1 MRFAYHMKGDF
12 LILHQLVQQAV
23 ARHSID
29 GEVLACRSEWADTAE
44 FCAHYAIPM
53 DEACNTILV
62 ALKKTP
68 REYVACL
75 VRADSRLDVNHRV
88 SKEVGFK
95 RLSFAASEET
105 AGLSNMEIGGVTLIG
120 LPDEIPILIEALVM
134 AKESIIVGG
143 GNRTS
148 KIRLPPAELLKL
160 PGARVADLS
169 QRADATASEP

>member
-1 MRFAYHMKGDF
+1 MKGDPS
-12 LILHQLVQQAV
+12 ILHPLVQQAV
-23 ARHSID
+23 ARHSIE
-29 GEVLACRSEWADTAE
+29 GEVLPCRSEWADTAE
-44 FCAHYAIPM
+44 FCANYSIPP

-68 REYVACL
+68 REYVVCL

-105 AGLSNMEIGGVTLIG
+105 AGLSGMEIGGVTLIG
-120 LPDEIPILIEALVM
+120 LPAGIPVLIDALVM

-148 KIRLPPAELLKL
+148 KIRLPPSELLKL
-160 PGARVADLS
+160 PGARVAEVA
-169 QRADATASEP
+169 QGAAATALES

>member
-1 MRFAYHMKGDF
+1 MRFAYHMNGDQH
-12 LILHQLVQQAV
+12 ILHPLVQQAV
-23 ARHSID
+23 VRHSIE
-29 GEVLACRSEWADTAE
+29 GEVLACKPEWADTAE
-44 FCAHYAIPM
+44 FCANYAIPA

-120 LPDEIPILIEALVM
+120 LPDDVPILIDSLVM
-134 AKESIIVGG
+134 TKETVIVGG

-148 KIRLPPAELLKL
+148 KIRLPPSELMKL
-160 PGARVADLS
+160 PGARVAEIA
-169 QRADATASEP
+169 QRTETTASES

>member
-1 MRFAYHMKGDF
+1 MRFAYQMKGD
-12 LILHQLVQQAV
+12 LHILHPLVQQAV
-23 ARHSID
+23 ARHSIA
-29 GEVLACRSEWADTAE
+29 GEILACRPEWADTAE
-44 FCAHYAIPM
+44 FCANYSIPP
-53 DEACNTILV
+53 DEACNTILI

-88 SKEVGFK
+88 SKEAGFK

-120 LPDEIPILIEALVM
+120 LPESVPILIDALVM
-134 AKESIIVGG
+134 TKASVIVGG

-148 KIRLPPAELLKL
+148 KIRLPPSELMKL
-160 PGARVADLS
+160 PGARVAKIA
-169 QRADATASEP
+169 QRTETTASES

>member
-1 MRFAYHMKGDF
+1 MRFAYHMKGD
-12 LILHQLVQQAV
+12 LHILHPLVQEAV

-29 GEVLACRSEWADTAE
+29 GEVLACRAEWADTAE
-44 FCAHYAIPM
+44 FCANYSIPA

-88 SKEVGFK
+88 SKEAGFK

-105 AGLSNMEIGGVTLIG
+105 AGLSRMEIGGVTLIG
-120 LPDEIPILIEALVM
+120 LPDTVPIFIDSLVM
-134 AKESIIVGG
+134 TKESVIVGG

-160 PGARVADLS
+160 PRARVAELS
-169 QRADATASEP
+169 QRAEPTAPES

>member
-1 MRFAYHMKGDF
+1 M
-12 LILHQLVQQAV
+12 LHPLVQQAV
-23 ARHSID
+23 ARHSIE
-29 GEVLACRSEWADTAE
+29 GEILPCRAEWADTAE
-44 FCAHYAIPM
+44 FCANYSIPA

-105 AGLSNMEIGGVTLIG
+105 AGLSNMEIGGVTLVG
-120 LPDEIPILIEALVM
+120 LPATVPILIDSLVL
-134 AKESIIVGG
+134 AKEAVIIGG

-160 PGARVADLS
+160 PGARVAEIA
-169 QRADATASEP
+169 QQTTTTASES

>member
-12 LILHQLVQQAV
+12 SILHALVQQAV
-23 ARHSID
+23 ARHAID
-29 GEVLACRSEWADTAE
+29 GEVLACRPEWADTAE
-44 FCAHYAIPM
+44 FCAHYAIPA

-62 ALKKTP
+62 ALKKSP

-75 VRADSRLDVNHRV
+75 VRADCRLDVNHRV

-95 RLSFAASEET
+95 RLSFAAPEET

-120 LPDEIPILIEALVM
+120 LPGQIPILIDALVM
-134 AKESIIVGG
+134 EKGSIIVGG

-160 PGARVADLS
+160 PGARVAELS
-169 QRADATASEP
+169 QRAVLTVPEP

>member
-1 MRFAYHMKGDF
+1 M
-12 LILHQLVQQAV
+12 QEAV
-23 ARHSID
+23 VRHSIE
-29 GEVLACRSEWADTAE
+29 GEVLPCRSEWADTAE
-44 FCAHYAIPM
+44 FCANYAIPP

-88 SKEVGFK
+88 SKQVAFK

-105 AGLSNMEIGGVTLIG
+105 AVLSGMEIGGVTLIG
-120 LPDEIPILIEALVM
+120 LPADVPILIDALVM

-148 KIRLPPAELLKL
+148 KIRLRPAELMKL
-160 PGARVADLS
+160 PGARVAEVA
-169 QRADATASEP
+169 QRAGAAAPES

>member
-1 MRFAYHMKGDF
+1 MRGDF
-12 LILHQLVQQAV
+12 SILHPLVQQAV
-23 ARHSID
+23 ARHSIE

-44 FCAHYAIPM
+44 FCANYSIPP

-95 RLSFAASEET
+95 RLSFASFEE
-105 AGLSNMEIGGVTLIG
+105 AAMLSGMEIGGVTLIG
-120 LPDEIPILIEALVM
+120 LPADIPIFIDVLVM

-148 KIRLPPAELLKL
+148 KIRLPPAELMKL
-160 PGARVADLS
+160 PGARVAELA
-169 QRADATASEP
+169 QRAGATAPES